1 MQKKLLLALLL
12 CCAQAGMSQTVLT
25 GKISG
30 PTPAAVELNISR
42 NVWYQPQN
50 SMYAKVTADGTFT
63 FSLPGNGP
71 VLATLRYNEKRQPLL
86 LTAGRPLHVTFDA
99 ADLPGTIRYSG
110 KAATENM
117 MVHAFFPLRPS
128 FTKEF
133 SAKNEYGKW
142 PEDFLVNILLP
153 AVFREAD
160 SLRQSVNKASLPE
173 NIKRYLQANI
183 KYYYALNMDEFSVV
197 LDSYARNPAG
207 PAWRDTVMSI
217 TGIPS
222 MQELNSSPYAG
233 YCLQAFVKHSTR
245 KIARVYKQ
253 NEQQGRK
260 MLEEATGLSFDSLMH
275 LASTYNDEVIG
286 LLMAASNLP
295 APQHEHLLAD
305 RLLYYS
311 NDKELGM
318 ARIIQGE
325 LEKRFAAG
333 TAAADGRKRI
343 ARLQAL
349 LDEGKQNSRIV
360 FRKDYRQ
367 VSSVDELLAPYRG
380 KVVYLDIWGTWCGWC
395 KVEMGHV
402 PALKTSMEGKDVV
415 FLYLSND
422 KDDADTQWREYVQLH
437 HITGQHVRMPQER
450 ISKIWEELLPG
461 EKAQNYPTYF
471 IFGRDG
477 KVAVKKAKRPS
488 DGEALYTQLA
498 EQL

>member
-12 CCAQAGMSQTVLT
+12 CCAQAGMSQTLLT

-42 NVWYQPQN
+42 DVWYQPQN

-63 FSLPGNGP
+63 FSLPENGP
-71 VLATLRYNEKRQPLL
+71 VLVTLLYNEKRQPLL
-86 LTAGRPLHVTFDA
+86 LSAGRPLHVTFDA

-110 KAATENM
+110 KGAAENR
-117 MVHAFFPLRPS
+117 MVHAFFPPRPS
-128 FTKEF
+128 FSKEF

-142 PEDFLVNILLP
+142 PGDSLVNILLP
-153 AVFREAD
+153 AVLKEAD
-160 SLRQSVNKASLPE
+160 SLRQSVSKASLSD
-173 NIKRYLQANI
+173 NIKKSLKTHV
-183 KYYYALNMDEFSVV
+183 KYYYALNLEEFSMV
-197 LDSYARNPAG
+197 LESYNRNPAG
-207 PAWRDTVMSI
+207 EAWRDTVMNM

-222 MQELNSSPYAG
+222 VQELNSSPYAG
-233 YCLQAFVKHSTR
+233 YFLQATVKHNTR
-245 KIARVYKQ
+245 KIGRLYKQ
-253 NEQQGRK
+253 NKEQGRK

-275 LASTYNDEVIG
+275 LANTYNDEVVD
-286 LLMAASNLP
+286 LLLAAGSLP
-295 APQHEHLLAD
+295 APQYEHLLAN
-305 RLLYYS
+305 RLVYYS
-311 NDKELGM
+311 NAKELGM
-318 ARIIQGE
+318 ARMIQGE

-343 ARLQAL
+343 AGLEAL
-349 LDEGKQNSRIV
+349 LDKGKQNSHIV
-360 FRKDYRQ
+360 FREDYRQ
-367 VSSVDELLAPYRG
+367 VSSVEELLAPYRG

-402 PALKTSMEGKDVV
+402 PALKASMAGKDVV
-415 FLYLSND
+415 FLYLSYD
-422 KDDADTQWREYVQLH
+422 KDDADMQWREYVQLH

-461 EKAQNYPTYF
+461 EKEQRYPTYF